1 MRRRWNADQAGTVA
15 AWIAVASGIVAALLV
30 AEATRGPVWAAERA
44 AAARSGDEPS
54 EEALFLDSNRSAM
67 TTMMSGMAITP
78 TGDVD
83 RDFVHMMIPHHQG
96 AIDMAMAVLRY
107 GHDPVVRRLAQEIVV
122 TQLEEITAMRR
133 AVGEPLPPPLPA
145 PTSPG
150 RGDESGRQP

>member
-1 MRRRWNADQAGTVA
+1 MSKTRTKA
-15 AWIAVASGIVAALLV
+15 AWIAVAAGILAALLV
-30 AEATRGPVWAAERA
+30 GEPTHGPAWAAERL
-44 AAARSGDEPS
+44 AAARGHAEPS

-133 AVGEPLPPPLPA
+133 AVGEPLPSVRPA

-150 RGDESGRQP
+150 RRDESGRRP